1 MGLLLLLNS
10 FPNNSMFSFYHTI
23 KVLSYHLQ
31 VLSYHLE
38 WIYRVYR
45 PLLKWRE
52 KKKLNHVKLRRII
65 RQIGIK

>member
-1 MGLLLLLNS
+1 
-10 FPNNSMFSFYHTI
+10 MFSFYHTI